1 MTMVA
6 GDIMA
11 AARCYVARGF
21 ILNEK
26 TSFKR
31 SPGEAEVKR

>member
-1 MTMVA
+1 MTLLA

-11 AARCYVARGF
+11 ATQCYVARRD

-26 TSFKR
+26 TSSNLF
-31 SPGEAEVKR
+31 PGEAEVKR